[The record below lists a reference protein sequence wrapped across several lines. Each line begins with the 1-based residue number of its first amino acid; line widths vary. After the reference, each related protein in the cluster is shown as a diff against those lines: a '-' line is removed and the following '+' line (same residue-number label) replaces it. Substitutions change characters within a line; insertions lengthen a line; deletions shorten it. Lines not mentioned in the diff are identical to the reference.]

1 MKTITN
7 ISNVTYPIGE
17 TSTVA
22 YSNPVTTFIADTPIP
37 PMTSKYTAL
46 VIADAVAITAAV
58 TPALAVAVA
67 DIVISTIKTI
77 KKQKTGRTV
86 VLPFFHLLTMSKI
99 ILRLRRLHPH
109 RRNHRR
115 LRHHLHHRLR
125 RRNLRLRRH
134 RPILHRYLPTP
145 LSSIP

>member
-46 VIADAVAITAAV
+46 VIADAVAI
-58 TPALAVAVA
+58 AVAVA

-99 ILRLRRLHPH
+99 ILRLHRLHPH